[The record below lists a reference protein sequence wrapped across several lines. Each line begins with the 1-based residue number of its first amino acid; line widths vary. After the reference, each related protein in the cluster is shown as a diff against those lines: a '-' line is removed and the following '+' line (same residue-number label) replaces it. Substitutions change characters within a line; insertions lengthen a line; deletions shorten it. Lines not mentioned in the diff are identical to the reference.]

1 VCPESVVQ
9 VVRRH
14 PDTVYYNGWN
24 KSLCHALTRDQQHH
38 IGAEDHP
45 TSIDQ
50 SLDKSSCSSFGN
62 IFHIVS
68 WFVINNI
75 MNYLSIYNSI
85 MQQARNRTLEHGFE
99 RHHVI
104 PKSLGGANNLSN
116 LVQLTLREH
125 FVAHKLLTRIH
136 TGPAQKKMWFAYYR
150 LCNRHRHTT
159 SRMYEQAKL
168 QAKQYLSEI
177 HTGKTISEAHKTRLS
192 KLFTGSGN
200 PNYNKK
206 HTKQALEFMSSVKV
220 GNTNARVGV
229 DIVDFQT
236 NALIESFNSIADLCK
251 GFDLTRGQAEH
262 YIYKQVPYN
271 GMLFVRQ
278 KIIKRK

>member
-1 VCPESVVQ
+1 VCPESIIQ

-24 KSLCHALTRDQQHH
+24 KSLCHALTCDQQHH
-38 IGAEDHP
+38 IGAEYDP
-45 TSIDQ
+45 APVDQ
-50 SLDKSSCSSFGN
+50 GFDKSSCSGFGN

-136 TGPAQKKMWFAYYR
+136 TGEAQKKMWFAYYR
-150 LCNRHRHTT
+150 LCNRHRRTT

-168 QAKQYLSEI
+168 QAKQYLSQI
-177 HTGKTISEAHKTRLS
+177 HSGKTISDAHKKAIRE
-192 KLFTGSGN
+192 KCRGMVG
-200 PNYNKK
+200 KK
-206 HTKQALEFMSSVKV
+206 HSLEAKSSMTNAKI
-220 GNTNARVGV
+220 GNTHARVGI
-229 DIVDFQT
+229 DIIDT
-236 NALIESFNSIADLCK
+236 DSNLLAESLYSISELCK
-251 GFDLTRGQAEH
+251 RFDLTRGQAEH

>member
-1 VCPESVVQ
+1 
-9 VVRRH
+9 
-14 PDTVYYNGWN
+14 
-24 KSLCHALTRDQQHH
+24 
-38 IGAEDHP
+38 
-45 TSIDQ
+45 
-50 SLDKSSCSSFGN
+50 
-62 IFHIVS
+62 
-68 WFVINNI
+68 

-136 TGPAQKKMWFAYYR
+136 TGTAQKKMWFAYYR

-159 SRMYEQAKL
+159 SRMYEQSKL

-177 HTGKTISEAHKTRLS
+177 HTGKTISEAHRKAISKKLLGTKRKPHSTKT
-192 KLFTGSGN
+192 KAIMTN
-200 PNYNKK
+200 
-206 HTKQALEFMSSVKV
+206 AKV
-220 GNTNARVGV
+220 GNTYARVGIDVV
-229 DIVDFQT
+229 DITTQAIT
-236 NALIESFNSIADLCK
+236 ESLLSITDLCK
-251 GFDLTRGQAEH
+251 RFDLTRGQAEH
-262 YIYKQVPYN
+262 YIYNQRPIN
-271 GMLFVRQ
+271 GQLFVRQ